1 MNLAELIAQYR
12 IDAHD
17 TAVPYFASDASVTSW
32 LNEAQDEAVIR
43 GRLIHESES
52 VAVCQIALEAGKSVY
67 PLHEALY
74 EIDHAAF
81 RAEGSTERTPVYL
94 TSSENLDRILYG
106 WRDRGGIPK
115 FAVQDDGAIR
125 LVPAPSQTGTLILEG
140 YRLPL
145 ADMVDPE
152 DSPEINGAHH
162 RHLVNW
168 ALYRAFSIPDGEMID
183 PNRAALAERSF
194 IEYFGL
200 RPDCDLRRI
209 TREDTPHHN
218 EAFFV

>member
-1 MNLAELIAQYR
+1 MTLAELIAQYR

-17 TAVPYFASDASVTSW
+17 TSVPYFASDESVTAW
-32 LNEAQDEAVIR
+32 LNEAQDEAAIR
-43 GRLIHESES
+43 GRLIHECANE
-52 VAVCQIALEAGKSVY
+52 AVCRIALEAGKSVY

-74 EIDHAAF
+74 ELDHVAF
-81 RAEGSTERTPVYL
+81 LPDGATERMPVYL

-115 FAVQDDGAIR
+115 FAVQDDGAVR
-125 LVPAPSQTGTLILEG
+125 LVPAPGQAGTLILEG
-140 YRLPL
+140 YRLPI
-145 ADMVDPE
+145 ADMVALT

-168 ALYRAFSIPDGEMID
+168 ALYRGFSIPDQEMID

-194 IEYFGL
+194 TEYFGL

-209 TREDTPHHN
+209 TREDAPHHN

>member
-32 LNEAQDEAVIR
+32 LNEAQDEAAIR

-52 VAVCQIALEAGKSVY
+52 AAVCRIALEAGKSVY

-81 RAEGSTERTPVYL
+81 QADGETERTPVYL
-94 TSSENLDRILYG
+94 TSAENLDRILYG
-106 WRDRGGIPK
+106 WRDRGGTPK
-115 FAVQDDGAIR
+115 FAVQDDGSIR
-125 LVPAPSQTGTLILEG
+125 LVPAPNRVGVLILEG

-145 ADMVDPE
+145 SDMVGLT
-152 DSPEINGAHH
+152 DSPEINGVHH

-183 PNRAALAERSF
+183 PNRAALAEKSF
-194 IEYFGL
+194 TEYFGL

-209 TREDTPHHN
+209 TREDVPHHN

>member
-1 MNLAELIAQYR
+1 MTLEELIAQYR

-17 TAVPYFASDASVTSW
+17 TAQPYFASDLSVTEW

-43 GRLIHESES
+43 GRLIHESANE
-52 VAVCQIALEAGKSVY
+52 AVCRIAMEAGKSVY

-74 EIDHAAF
+74 ELDHVAF
-81 RAEGSTERTPVYL
+81 LAEGETERTPVYL
-94 TSSENLDRILYG
+94 TSPENLDRILYG

-115 FAVQDDGAIR
+115 FAVQDDESIR
-125 LVPAPSQTGTLILEG
+125 LVPTPNQAGTLILEG
-140 YRLPL
+140 FRLPL
-145 ADMVDPE
+145 ADMVAPT

-168 ALYRAFSIPDGEMID
+168 ALYRGFSIPDQEMID
-183 PNRAALAERSF
+183 PNRAALAERNF
-194 IEYFGL
+194 TEYFGT